1 MANIDDFKANLIG
14 GGARANQFRVTV
26 TPPSGIAIGLDVR
39 RASFLVRAS
48 ILPASTLGE
57 IEVPFRGRNIYVS
70 GDRPAPETWSTTF
83 FNDTDFMVRN
93 AMELWHNGIND
104 FANNTGVIAPSD
116 YQTDL
121 FVEQLDRDDT
131 VLKTYIFRNAYP
143 LEIASIDLTAE
154 AADSIE
160 EFEVTWRYQH
170 YAPSGVSF

>member
-1 MANIDDFKANLIG
+1 MATIDDFKANLIG

-154 AADSIE
+154 SADSIE

-170 YAPSGVSF
+170 FEPSGVSF

>member
-93 AMELWHNGIND
+93 AMELWHNCIND

-154 AADSIE
+154 SADSIE

-170 YAPSGVSF
+170 FEPSGVSF